1 MTLRIHDTHYNKTT
15 IMLSVTMLSVI
26 MMNVMAPL
34 RMPGET
40 LKIKFIMMIRQ
51 YCMVLVSSDQY
62 WLL

>member
-1 MTLRIHDTHYNKTT
+1 MTLDLIDTRCNKST
-15 IMLSVTMLSVI
+15 IMLSVTILSVI
-26 MMNVMAPL
+26 MMNVMEPL

-40 LKIKFIMMIRQ
+40 LSIKFIIMILQ